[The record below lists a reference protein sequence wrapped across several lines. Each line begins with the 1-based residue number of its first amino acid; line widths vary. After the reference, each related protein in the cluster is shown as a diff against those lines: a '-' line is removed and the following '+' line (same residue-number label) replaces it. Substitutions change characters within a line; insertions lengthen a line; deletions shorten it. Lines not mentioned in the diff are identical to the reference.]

1 MPPQF
6 IENRDKI
13 LLIDGEMET
22 SLRAVLEQEGCDI
35 TVCQSPQKA
44 WGFVYPIRPD
54 LIILHLP
61 HLRND
66 DIHALQEC
74 FALADGVPVI
84 IATEAQGIEEFAKK
98 LGRFAPRFLSLP
110 LKQSTARDI
119 LNGLESAREKQFQS
133 VRCHR

>member
-1 MPPQF
+1 MLPKF
-6 IENRDKI
+6 IDNREKI
-13 LLIDGEMET
+13 LLIDAETAT
-22 SLRAVLEQEGCDI
+22 SLRAALEQEGYDI

-44 WGFVYPIRPD
+44 WGYVYPIRPD

-66 DIHALQEC
+66 DIPALQEC

-98 LGRFAPRFLSLP
+98 LKRCAPPFLSLP
-110 LKQSTARDI
+110 LNGSTARDI
-119 LNGLESAREKQFQS
+119 LNGLESARDKH
-133 VRCHR
+133 C